1 MAAKEDLLAN
11 LLVNL
16 TTTENNNSTTDDNT
30 LIQKMIAPYGQVST
44 LDSFTISLKSTS
56 IFLWGGTGVIAGWVW
71 SQGQYVGYG
80 INMITQG
87 INDLFTPTDIVTL
100 LNPYP
105 SNFIWGGTG
114 KSANWIWSQGQW
126 H

>member
-16 TTTENNNSTTDDNT
+16 TTTENNSSTTDDNT
-30 LIQKMIAPYGQVST
+30 LIQKMVAPNENVST
-44 LDSFTISLKSTS
+44 ADTFTIKQLVVST
-56 IFLWGGTGVIAGWVW
+56 FLWGGTGVIAGWLW
-71 SQGQYVGYG
+71 GQGQYVGYG
-80 INMITQG
+80 LNMITEG
-87 INDLFTPTDIVTL
+87 VNDLFTSRDTVTL

-105 SNFIWGGTG
+105 STFIWGGTG
-114 KSANWIWSQGQW
+114 KTANWAWSQGQW